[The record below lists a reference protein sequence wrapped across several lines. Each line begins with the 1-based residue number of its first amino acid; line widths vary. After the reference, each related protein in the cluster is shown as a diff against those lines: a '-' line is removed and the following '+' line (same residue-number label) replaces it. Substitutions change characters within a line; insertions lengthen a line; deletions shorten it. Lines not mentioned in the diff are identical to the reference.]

1 MNEQELKTAK
11 RVLTAIK
18 NDWVLFDEKDE
29 DDFMVFVNENRQT
42 HQTLKPK
49 KAFILQMENDGLI
62 EVVEKETKR
71 EYLKVRGV
79 KKPFS
84 LMALYRISKKGKE
97 LMADNTEN
105 P

>member
-1 MNEQELKTAK
+1 MNEQKLKTAK

-29 DDFMVFVNENRQT
+29 DDFMVFVNENRDT
-42 HQTLKPK
+42 HKILKPK
-49 KAFILQMENDGLI
+49 RTFILQMKNKGLI

-79 KKPFS
+79 KKLFP
-84 LMALYRISKKGKE
+84 LMALYRIREKGKE
-97 LMADNTEN
+97 LMAEKTD
-105 P
+105 